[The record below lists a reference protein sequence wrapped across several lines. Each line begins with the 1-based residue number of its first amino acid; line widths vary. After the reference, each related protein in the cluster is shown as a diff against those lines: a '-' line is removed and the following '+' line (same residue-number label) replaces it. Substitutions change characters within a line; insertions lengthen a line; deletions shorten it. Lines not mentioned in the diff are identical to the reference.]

1 MNPLKLIGWAFV
13 GLLLVAGFF
22 WWNRHQDAQYAADLA
37 IWKSKYHAA
46 DSALADRNA
55 QRDTATAA
63 NTASIPV
70 YIKGRDRIIHDTVP
84 SHQAANVKACF
95 ELADQRIS
103 ACEKARRADSA
114 VIAAQDSVIK
124 ILKDKPEP
132 KERRFQFYG
141 AAGYSVR
148 VDSAGTQMAPAFRA
162 GIDSKLLGPI
172 RLATDAQLSLPRKG
186 HATPMWQGNIM
197 ARINF

>member
-1 MNPLKLIGWAFV
+1 MNPLKLIGWAFA
-13 GLLLVAGFF
+13 GLLLIAGLF
-22 WWNRHQDAQYAADLA
+22 WWNQRKDSQYAADLA
-37 IWKSKYHAA
+37 IWKQKLHAS
-46 DSALADRNA
+46 DSTLGAVVSR
-55 QRDTATAA
+55 RDTATAV

-70 YIKGRDRIIHDTVP
+70 YLKGKDRIIHDTVP
-84 SHQAANVKACF
+84 SHQAGNVKACF

-103 ACEKARRADSA
+103 ACEAARKADSA
-114 VIAAQDSVIK
+114 VIAAQQNKIK
-124 ILKDKPEP
+124 VLESKPEP
-132 KERRFQFYG
+132 QPKRFQFYG

-172 RLATDAQLSLPRKG
+172 RLATDAQLSLPGKG
-186 HATPMWQGNIM
+186 RSNPMWQGNVM